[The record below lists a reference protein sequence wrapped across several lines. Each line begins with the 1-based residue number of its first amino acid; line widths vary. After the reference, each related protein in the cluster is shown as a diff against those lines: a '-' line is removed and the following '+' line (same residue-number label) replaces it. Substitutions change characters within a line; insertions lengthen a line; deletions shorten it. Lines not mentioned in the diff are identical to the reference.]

1 MWLFAVI
8 LVFAYFV
15 IGLIDH
21 ILNII
26 KYVKDREEELNKKHP
41 YRKKLQ
47 E

>member
-1 MWLFAVI
+1 MWLFTII
-8 LVFAYFV
+8 LIFTYFV

-26 KYVKDREEELNKKHP
+26 KYVKDREEELNKKYP